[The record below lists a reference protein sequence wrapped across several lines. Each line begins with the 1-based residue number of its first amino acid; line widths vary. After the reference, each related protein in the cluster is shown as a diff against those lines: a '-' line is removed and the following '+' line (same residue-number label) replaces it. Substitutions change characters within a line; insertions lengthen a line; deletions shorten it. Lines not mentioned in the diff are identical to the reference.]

1 MPRGYS
7 HVTRDLRCQIYALKS
22 TGFSLR
28 AIAKQLDK
36 NVSSISREIAR
47 NTGQRGYRF
56 NQADNA
62 ACARRSTAST
72 VPKRLTEELVNKI
85 NDCLIEDWSPEQI
98 SGRFKLEGAF
108 ISHES
113 IYRHIWGDKRKGG
126 QLYKH
131 LRHHGKRYNKRSTGK
146 AGRGCIPN
154 RVDITERPAVVEEK
168 SRIGDFEGDTVISA
182 VSKTALMTI
191 VDRHSKFTLM
201 KKIGQKTAENV
212 YKAITEKLR
221 SFPHP
226 VHTITYDNGLEFAAH
241 AKISADLN
249 SKAYFATPYHS
260 WERGLNEHTNGLIRQ
275 YLKKKVDF
283 KNVSDDEIQAIEDK
297 LNHRPRKVLQYK
309 TPYEVVFAM
318 THSTEGVALRS

>member
-7 HVTRDLRCQIYALKS
+7 HVTRDVRCQIYTLKS
-22 TGFSLR
+22 TGISLR
-28 AIAKQLDK
+28 KISKQLGKD
-36 NVSSISREIAR
+36 VSTISREIAR

-62 ACARRSTAST
+62 ACERRSNASK
-72 VPKRLTEELVNKI
+72 VPKKLTDELVIKI
-85 NDCLIEDWSPEQI
+85 NACLLKDWSPEQI
-98 SGRFKLEGAF
+98 SGRLKLEGSF

-113 IYRHIWGDKRKGG
+113 IYRHIWEDKRKGG
-126 QLYKH
+126 QLYTH
-131 LRHHGKRYNKRSTGK
+131 LRHHGKRYNKRSSGK

-154 RVDITERPAVVEEK
+154 RVDITERPAVVEKK

-182 VSKTALMTI
+182 VSKTALVTL
-191 VDRHSKFTLM
+191 VDRCSKFTLM

-212 YKAITEKLR
+212 RKAITEKMR
-221 SFPHP
+221 SFPHT
-226 VHTITYDNGLEFAAH
+226 VHTITYDNGMEFAAH
-241 AKISADLN
+241 EKISADLN
-249 SKAYFATPYHS
+249 SKSYFATPYHS

-283 KNVSDDEIQAIEDK
+283 KNVSDDEIQIIEDK

-309 TPYEVVFAM
+309 TPYEVVFGM
-318 THSTEGVALRS
+318 THSTEGVALRC